1 MTLEGKGMKKQW
13 MIIGTCALLVSM
25 GLSGCDQL
33 LSTKPNHV
41 TVNVMVAVYVTMLD
55 EHNNIVNISTNGIP
69 VTIIM
74 TKNGGDQLVFQRIVQ
89 GGLCQAT
96 GVIDLSKGQYIECN
110 ATVQGGY
117 DNYYPVAPGYA
128 KLTWDTVNAS
138 TNYGDMYSWYPHLTI
153 DMKQQAP

>member
-1 MTLEGKGMKKQW
+1 MRKPWVM
-13 MIIGTCALLVSM
+13 IGTCFLLIS
-25 GLSGCDQL
+25 LCISGCDQL
-33 LSTKPNHV
+33 LNTKPNHI

-55 EHNNIVNISTNGIP
+55 AQNNIVNISTDGIP

-74 TKNGGDQLVFQRIVQ
+74 TKNGGDQLVFQRIMQ

-96 GVIDLSKGQYIECN
+96 GVIDLSRGQYIECN

-117 DNYYPVAPGYA
+117 NNYYPVAPGFV
-128 KLTWDTVNAS
+128 KLSWDTVNAS

-153 DMKQQAP
+153 QMKQQSS